1 MKPAVSMLRAIA
13 LGLFV
18 FMTVGIQAS
27 SLKGELQKFVR
38 DKKAQIGIAVVSDG
52 KVIVSLNDNER
63 YPMMSVYK
71 FHQSMAV
78 AELMERNNI
87 PLDSALYISKK
98 DLKENTYSPLRDSHP
113 AGNFHMP
120 IRELLKYSLQ
130 QSDNNAC
137 DILFQFS
144 GGPQATN
151 KYIRSLG
158 YKQFNIQYTEDEMHQ
173 DIALCYQNWS
183 SPSDA
188 ALLIYDLFN
197 NRRFAGKHFAY
208 IRECMEQC
216 QTGTDRL
223 AAPFLA
229 TNAVVGHKT
238 GTGGKNENGAI
249 IGVNDVAHIKLP
261 DGKRY
266 AIAVLIKDSLHDMAE
281 TGQMIAEISRLVF
294 AWACKE

>member
-1 MKPAVSMLRAIA
+1 
-13 LGLFV
+13 
-18 FMTVGIQAS
+18 
-27 SLKGELQKFVR
+27 
-38 DKKAQIGIAVVSDG
+38 
-52 KVIVSLNDNER
+52 
-63 YPMMSVYK
+63 
-71 FHQSMAV
+71 
-78 AELMERNNI
+78 
-87 PLDSALYISKK
+87 
-98 DLKENTYSPLRDSHP
+98 
-113 AGNFHMP
+113 MP

-144 GGPQATN
+144 GGPQATDR
-151 KYIRSLG
+151 YIRSLG
-158 YKQFNIQYTEDEMHQ
+158 YEQFNIRYTEDEMHQ

-197 NRRFAGKHFAY
+197 NRRFAEKHFAY

-223 AAPFLA
+223 VAPFLT
-229 TNAVVGHKT
+229 TNAIVGHKT

-261 DGKRY
+261 NGKRY

-281 TGQMIAEISRLVF
+281 TGRMIAEISQLVF